1 MVQSIALITQEV
13 CGQEG
18 GRVGH
23 KVLLCFV
30 LEVSDLISA
39 PGVGI
44 SCVVRSG
51 SIILCCGLI
60 G

>member
-39 PGVGI
+39 WELVFPVWLEVGVS
-44 SCVVRSG
+44 SCAVV
-51 SIILCCGLI
+51 
-60 G
+60 